1 MCLIYKTGR
10 IIIKVYVNIL
20 FSLLKEFIAQV
31 LIGFIYSI
39 TLCYFGGGHGNQLQ
53 YSCLDNHMGREAWQA
68 TVHEATQ
75 SGTQLSDLV
84 HRLYY
89 LIYLI
94 MLNRKKKKHE
104 KLRFVE

>member
-39 TLCYFGGGHGNQLQ
+39 TLCYFREGHGNQLQ
-53 YSCLDNHMGREAWQA
+53 YSCLDNHMDREAWQA
-68 TVHEATQ
+68 TVHEVTQ

-84 HRLYY
+84 HWLYC

-94 MLNRKKKKHE
+94 MLNRKKKNMKN
-104 KLRFVE
+104 LGL